1 MVEVSQAQTGKE
13 KKEGMKDGGVGGEV
27 RNLTAH
33 TWSLTLGMALLVP
46 SGYEPFLVVQ
56 CGDSWLF
63 STILPWTS

>member
-1 MVEVSQAQTGKE
+1 
-13 KKEGMKDGGVGGEV
+13 MKDGGVGGEV